1 MSVENSIRL
10 QTIAQL
16 VPSGYR
22 IADIG
27 SDHAYLP
34 TYLVREG
41 IAPVAIAGELNE
53 GPLQMAH
60 RHVDEAGL
68 SQEIAIRQGD
78 GLSVLTPGEVDAIVI
93 AGMGGTL
100 ITSILQNDEARL
112 AGVQCL
118 ILQPN
123 VAAQSVRR
131 WLYSHGWQLV
141 AERIVKEDGKIYEM
155 MAAEPAQRKENQEPW
170 DPAYDH
176 PQLSQEHLFLVGP
189 LLVRQGGAIF
199 HEKWQGE
206 LHKREQALES
216 MMKAKEQE
224 QVMEQLRRF
233 QDEITIIK
241 EVLQCTY
248 GEKQSSNGSRN

>member
-22 IADIG
+22 LADIG

-41 IAPVAIAGELNE
+41 IAPAAIAGELNE
-53 GPLQMAH
+53 GPLQVASK
-60 RHVDEAGL
+60 RVEEAGL
-68 SQEIAIRQGD
+68 SQKITIRQGD
-78 GLSVLTPGEVDAIVI
+78 GLRVITPGEVDAVVI

-100 ITSILQNDEARL
+100 IISILQNDEDRL
-112 AGVQCL
+112 AGVQRL

-141 AERIVKEDGKIYEM
+141 EERIVKEDGKIYEI
-155 MAAEPAQRKENQEPW
+155 MAAEPAQRIENQEPW
-170 DPAYDH
+170 DLAYEH

-189 LLVRQGGAIF
+189 FLVRQGSAIF

-216 MMKAKEQE
+216 MKKAKEQE

-233 QDEITIIK
+233 QDEIKRIK

-248 GEKQSSNGSRN
+248 GEKPSFNGSRN